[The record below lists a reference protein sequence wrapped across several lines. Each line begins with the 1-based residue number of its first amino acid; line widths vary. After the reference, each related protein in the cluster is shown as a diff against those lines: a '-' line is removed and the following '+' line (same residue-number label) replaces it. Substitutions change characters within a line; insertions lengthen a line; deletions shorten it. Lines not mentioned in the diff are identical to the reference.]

1 MQGIYKDKSNN
12 RRNCYS
18 IISDENSDTY
28 GHGDGGIIY
37 GYNSFDNDTVIHMLE
52 QDAFSGDVYSS
63 NTAVSR
69 YVNRIMTSKELVNG
83 SNWYSEIELVNLQ
96 NENKEYNIKKPD
108 FIVVY
113 DEIRDK
119 DIMESKRLNIPI
131 VIIKMTRLK
140 NENKVDTGFDN
151 ERDKYIDDSYSEK
164 TGKKLR

>member
-1 MQGIYKDKSNN
+1 MILILGHIQIQRWKNKLQKINN
-12 RRNCYS
+12 
-18 IISDENSDTY
+18 
-28 GHGDGGIIY
+28 
-37 GYNSFDNDTVIHMLE
+37 
-52 QDAFSGDVYSS
+52 
-63 NTAVSR
+63 SR
-69 YVNRIMTSKELVNG
+69 PKLTRTEYVNQLVNSG
-83 SNWYSEIELVNLQ
+83 FD
-96 NENKEYNIKKPD
+96 KKHVE
-108 FIVVY
+108 VVY

>member
-1 MQGIYKDKSNN
+1 MNN
-12 RRNCYS
+12 S
-18 IISDENSDTY
+18 II
-28 GHGDGGIIY
+28 IK
-37 GYNSFDNDTVIHMLE
+37 
-52 QDAFSGDVYSS
+52 
-63 NTAVSR
+63 
-69 YVNRIMTSKELVNG
+69 RIMTSKELVNG

>member
-1 MQGIYKDKSNN
+1 
-12 RRNCYS
+12 
-18 IISDENSDTY
+18 
-28 GHGDGGIIY
+28 
-37 GYNSFDNDTVIHMLE
+37 
-52 QDAFSGDVYSS
+52 
-63 NTAVSR
+63 
-69 YVNRIMTSKELVNG
+69 MTSKELVNG